1 MNKKK
6 VCIVSHRSDYD
17 GLFSYCVARKHL
29 EGRDDIGEIMSCGW
43 TYGDPIPEFD
53 TLDYDELYILDVSFP
68 SKIMK
73 HLYDTCDVIW
83 IDHHI
88 TAINDSEKYGYN
100 KMEGIRQIGTAAVE
114 LTWNYFF
121 GNTVKP
127 DIIQYLGAY
136 DVWQKT
142 RFSWDS
148 IIVPVQL
155 GLKIKYGLNY
165 QTVWDDFGHLLTN
178 PLDLEELIKTG
189 QLIKRYEEQQ
199 FRYAVNSYS
208 FPVTV
213 AGKYKGIAILTQNF
227 GSRIFTSVLN
237 DYDVFI
243 TINRKTDQ
251 TTGKPYFC
259 LGMYSEPTGPD
270 FDFVNYMRTTY
281 GTNFAGHA
289 KSLGGSFGEDLFRQ
303 IVLEGRL

>member
-6 VCIVSHRSDYD
+6 ALVVAHIDFD
-17 GLFSYCVARKHL
+17 GIFSYCIVKKWL
-29 EGRDDIGEIMSCGW
+29 EQREDIGEIISCRFN
-43 TYGDPIPEFD
+43 YGNPIPEFSTIEFD
-53 TLDYDELYILDVSFP
+53 EMYMVDISFPPEIMKELYRTQDIV
-68 SKIMK
+68 
-73 HLYDTCDVIW
+73 W

-88 TAINDSEKYGYN
+88 TAIKDSEKYGYSD
-100 KMEGIRQIGTAAVE
+100 MEGIRLVGTAAVE
-114 LTWNYFF
+114 LTWKYFF
-121 GNTVKP
+121 GNTEEP
-127 DIIQYLGAY
+127 DIIQYVGAY
-136 DVWQKT
+136 DVWQKN
-142 RFSWDS
+142 RFPWDS
-148 IIVPVQL
+148 VIVPIQL
-155 GLKIKYGLNY
+155 GLKSMYGINHQVVSDNFERLISDESLLNEIIKVG
-165 QTVWDDFGHLLTN
+165 QI
-178 PLDLEELIKTG
+178 IKN
-189 QLIKRYEEQQ
+189 YEEQQ

-289 KSLGGSFGEDLFRQ
+289 KSLGGSFGEDLFNQ